1 MQTSLIDPPQEK
13 SAGAGVHGR
22 GKSTSAN
29 TASETPPTSTLIEFP
44 GRSVPEWRRQ
54 LSQRVRE
61 VQEQRSREAAEADAA
76 TRAAESVSCAL
87 PSGQLELVPDREQT
101 PMNPIVS
108 KALQRVDRARRAEHP
123 SSGFSAAATAPALL
137 PPEDEVPEARPGDPV
152 EDKPKLTIVASAAV
166 AKEEPPRK
174 SKPVRVISG
183 QIEDSALSYLETCL
197 SVPAL
202 ACDTRHD
209 VAGLGRRAVAGVL
222 DLLLVGV
229 MVAPAAVAIEFTSGD
244 WLNPGVIGV
253 MAGIIATT
261 TFVYLTLTIA
271 LTGRTLSMRW
281 LSLKTIDLSTGLI
294 PTGGQAIKRSFAY
307 VFSLALLGLGLAY
320 AFIDPDHRTVH
331 DRFSHTIVVRD

>member
-1 MQTSLIDPPQEK
+1 M
-13 SAGAGVHGR
+13 HGR

-61 VQEQRSREAAEADAA
+61 VQEQRAREAAEADAA

-108 KALQRVDRARRAEHP
+108 KALQRVDRARRAERP
-123 SSGFSAAATAPALL
+123 STGFSAAATAPALL
-137 PPEDEVPEARPGDPV
+137 PPEEEVAEAQPGDAV
-152 EDKPKLTIVASAAV
+152 EEKPKLTIVAPV
-166 AKEEPPRK
+166 AKEEPPPK

-183 QIEDSALSYLETCL
+183 EVEDSALSYLETCL
-197 SVPAL
+197 SLPAL
-202 ACDTRHD
+202 ACDTRYN
-209 VAGLGRRAVAGVL
+209 VAGLGRRAIAGVL

-229 MVAPAAVAIEFTSGD
+229 MVSPAAVAIEFTSGD
-244 WLNPGVIGV
+244 WLNARVIGL

-281 LSLKTIDLSTGLI
+281 FSLKTIDLSTGLI

-331 DRFSHTIVVRD
+331 DRFSRTIVVRD